1 MDKLQSGERDLVL
14 ESDMKTL
21 KLIISALV
29 GATCGAA
36 MMYFLMP
43 LISRVFVGPIQG
55 EDQMTQN
62 FLIFLVGAPL
72 LAIIGAICGWLAGRR
87 LFN

>member
-1 MDKLQSGERDLVL
+1 
-14 ESDMKTL
+14 MKTL
-21 KLIISALV
+21 KLIISAL
-29 GATCGAA
+29 AGAA
-36 MMYFLMP
+36 CGIAVMYFLMP

-72 LAIIGAICGWLAGRR
+72 LALAGAVCGWLTGRR
-87 LFN
+87 LLR